1 MKASPD
7 FPPAL
12 PPPGEFLFS
21 ETSYAVDMDILPTL
35 CNGKILVL
43 CASRSDRETVSV
55 LTAELAL
62 RGQVTVLD
70 GGKRFQ
76 AYRVAQLLRQKTT
89 QVNSVAKN
97 IFIRR
102 AFTCYQ
108 MLALLE
114 GTPSLRQ
121 PFIIM
126 DLLASFYDEHV
137 STNEARRL
145 VGLCLREINR
155 LRQFAPVL
163 VALAPPPLPERSF
176 LIDLVCA
183 WADQVLAHEMPDA
196 APSQLALFPVY

>member
-1 MKASPD
+1 M
-7 FPPAL
+7 
-12 PPPGEFLFS
+12 
-21 ETSYAVDMDILPTL
+21 
-35 CNGKILVL
+35 
-43 CASRSDRETVSV
+43 

-70 GGKRFQ
+70 GGNRFQ

-89 QVNSVAKN
+89 QVNSTAKN
-97 IFIRR
+97 IFVRR

-126 DLLASFYDEHV
+126 DLLATFYDEHV

-145 VGLCLREINR
+145 LSLCLREIDR

-163 VALAPPPLPERSF
+163 VALAPPLLPERSF

-183 WADQVLAHEMPDA
+183 RADQVLAHETPVA
-196 APSQLALFPVY
+196 FPSQLSLFPVY